1 MGTEVGGCLGRSS
14 PREPVEECVGLGTPL
29 PCGEGSRNVAGGIG
43 AGDKRAK
50 VLPASRAFLSLPSSG
65 EPGGGA
71 GGRKSCLGWRC
82 RACPALTLGKKK
94 LKAAPCSLHP
104 QTGGTEDLPG
114 VEGPEATGRAGSPSP
129 EQRGTATCVQ
139 PSFH

>member
-65 EPGGGA
+65 EPGGG
-71 GGRKSCLGWRC
+71 GGGEEELSGL
-82 RACPALTLGKKK
+82 A
-94 LKAAPCSLHP
+94 
-104 QTGGTEDLPG
+104 LPG
-114 VEGPEATGRAGSPSP
+114 LPGTYSGEEEAESTSLFPASPNWWDRGLARCGRSGGDGEGRVPIP
-129 EQRGTATCVQ
+129 
-139 PSFH
+139 

>member
-65 EPGGGA
+65 EPGGEEELSG
-71 GGRKSCLGWRC
+71 L
-82 RACPALTLGKKK
+82 ALPGLPGTYSGKKK

-104 QTGGTEDLPG
+104 QAGGTEDFPG
-114 VEGPEATGRAGSPSP
+114 AAGPEATGRAGSPSP
-129 EQRGTATCVQ
+129 EQRGTATCV
-139 PSFH
+139 